1 MPSSFSPRLVP
12 GGLLLLSLSLLLL
25 SLPVPGKEEPPGP
38 FLHPGLLHNRAEID
52 FVRGRIRAGE
62 DPWKTAWEALKA
74 HDLSS
79 LTWKSRA
86 HPHVERGP
94 YNRPSVGANEMMRD
108 APASYT
114 HALHWTLSG
123 ENEHARKAIEILDDY
138 ASVLKSVGHHDA
150 RLLVGM
156 TGIQFLNAAELIR
169 HGEAGWPEE
178 SQKRFQ
184 EMVRKILY
192 PVIADF
198 FPSANGN
205 WDASMIQTMIAMGV
219 FLDDRVIFNRGV
231 NYFREGKG
239 NGALTNYFNEL
250 GQCQES
256 GRDQHHTQM
265 GLGYLAY
272 AAEIAW
278 KQGVDL
284 YSLADS
290 RLAKG
295 YEYTARYN
303 LGHEVPFKR
312 YRSIDGRY
320 DHKEI
325 SKRGR
330 GYQGPIFELAWNHY
344 NGRLGREMPF
354 TRQVVQK
361 QRPEKPRGE
370 FVPWASL
377 MFAGVPDRKPD
388 PGKHP
393 PLHPSP
399 LPTRA
404 EAVHITKN
412 HVRNLFQ
419 SRFDD
424 LARNYGPQVRLMPGH
439 DLLKPEY
446 ALTRN
451 ANALHEGATVDSA
464 ELIAAMKRA
473 FKKPIVEPEFL
484 GQVLNRYAFEILD
497 TEAGDF
503 STPPADPVKTPDGK
517 LHFMIRE
524 GDLLFKVGPAK
535 PRKGDFLLFQMRPVK
550 GSWKLVAEY
559 LD

>member
-1 MPSSFSPRLVP
+1 MSSTFSPQLVP
-12 GGLLLLSLSLLLL
+12 GGLLPLSLSLLLL
-25 SLPVPGKEEPPGP
+25 SLPVPGKDKTPVP
-38 FLHPGLLHNRAEID
+38 FVHPGLLHSQAEID
-52 FVRGRIRAGE
+52 FVRTRIRAGKE
-62 DPWKTAWEALKA
+62 PWKASWEHLKS
-74 HDLSS
+74 HDLTS
-79 LTWKSRA
+79 LEWTSRA
-86 HPHVERGP
+86 HPNVERGP
-94 YNRPSVGANEMMRD
+94 YNRPSVGANEMMSD
-108 APASYT
+108 AQASYT

-123 ENEHARKAIEILDDY
+123 ENEHARKAIGILDDY

-169 HGEAGWPEE
+169 YSEAGWPEE

-205 WDASMIQTMIAMGV
+205 WDAAMIQTMIAMGV
-219 FLDDRVIFNRGV
+219 FLDDRNIFNRGI
-231 NYFREGKG
+231 NYFRKGKG
-239 NGALTNYFNEL
+239 NGALTNYLNDI

-278 KQGVDL
+278 TQGVDL
-284 YSLADS
+284 YSLADF

-303 LGHEVPFKR
+303 LGHEVPFRR
-312 YRSIDGRY
+312 YRSINGRY

-330 GYQGPIFELAWNHY
+330 GYQGPIFEIAWNHY
-344 NGRLGREMPF
+344 HGRLAHEMPF
-354 TRQVVQK
+354 TRQIVQK

-377 MFAGVPDRKPD
+377 MFAGIPGRKED
-388 PGKHP
+388 PGDQATADFP
-393 PLHPSP
+393 
-399 LPTRA
+399 PTRA
-404 EAVHITKN
+404 GAVRFIKN
-412 HVRNLFQ
+412 HVTKVFQ

-424 LARNYGPQVRLMPGH
+424 LARNYGPRIRLMPGH
-439 DLLKPEY
+439 ELLKPEY

-451 ANALHEGATVDSA
+451 ANARHEGATVDSA
-464 ELIAAMKRA
+464 DLIAALKRS
-473 FKKPIVEPEFL
+473 FKEPIVEPELL

-503 STPPADPVKTPDGK
+503 STPPADPVRTPDGK
-517 LHFMIRE
+517 LHFMMLE

-535 PRKGDFLLFQMRPVK
+535 PRKGDFLLFQIRPVK
-550 GSWKLVAEY
+550 GSWKLAAEY